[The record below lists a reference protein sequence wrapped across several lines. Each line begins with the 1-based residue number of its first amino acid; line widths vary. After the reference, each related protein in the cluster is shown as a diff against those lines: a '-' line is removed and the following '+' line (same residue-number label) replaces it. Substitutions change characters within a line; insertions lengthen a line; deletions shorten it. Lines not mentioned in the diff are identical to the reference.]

1 MLKKKQDFRDI
12 PFFISKN
19 AFTNDLNTIVNLSAI
34 RQSIKNII
42 LTNLGER
49 TFQYNFGCNIY
60 DTLFELMEEDDKI
73 AMQINILSKLQ
84 LYEPR
89 IQVNEI
95 YITSLPEENTINI
108 TVNFGIPSTGLSDTI
123 TLSVVRTR

>member
-60 DTLFELMEEDDKI
+60 DTLFELMEVDDKI
-73 AMQINILSKLQ
+73 AIKTCEMYD
-84 LYEPR
+84 YEYNVVTPEDIIIPPR
-89 IQVNEI
+89 KD
-95 YITSLPEENTINI
+95 Y
-108 TVNFGIPSTGLSDTI
+108 
-123 TLSVVRTR
+123 

>member
-19 AFTNDLNTIVNLSAI
+19 IFTNDLNTIVNLSAI

-60 DTLFELMEEDDKI
+60 ETLFELLEEDQKI

-95 YITSLPEENTINI
+95 YIDSIPKENRINI
-108 TVNFGIPSTGLSDTI
+108 TVNFGIPSTGLFDTI